1 MFRRDNIWFGTI
13 LGLLMPVITFL
24 IVEVLKKDF
33 QIQGK
38 SHLIYILGLAL
49 NLILVRL
56 YYGKG
61 KELTARGIM
70 AMTFICAFAI
80 FIYKLNS

>member
-1 MFRRDNIWFGTI
+1 MFKKDNIWFGSI

-24 IVEVLKKDF
+24 TVEVFKKDF

-38 SHLIYILGLAL
+38 NHLIYILGLVI
-49 NLILVRL
+49 NLILLRL

-61 KELTARGIM
+61 KESTARGII
-70 AMTFICAFAI
+70 A
-80 FIYKLNS
+80 